1 APALRDADPEAHRAR
16 TARRARGVRA
26 AAHARCRPEA
36 RVMKLGLTLAICSA
50 PAVALACPV
59 CARDG
64 TPHIALLLGAMIA
77 VPYAVAALT
86 WSFVRYRRDRPA
98 LYTHGTGRSIGV
110 VLGAVAVVLFG
121 VDGNL
126 FFHTIGDM
134 HQYFWN
140 FARAEA
146 APGAVRIE
154 INAHQWSWDA

>member
-1 APALRDADPEAHRAR
+1 MN
-16 TARRARGVRA
+16 ARRASWLLA
-26 AAHARCRPEA
+26 ALAALVCGGTIAAPLPEHGY
-36 RVMKLGLTLAICSA
+36 GLPRDVSYDGFRIDELIHFTLAAITVIFVV
-50 PAVALACPV
+50 VA
-59 CARDG
+59 
-64 TPHIALLLGAMIA
+64 
-77 VPYAVAALT
+77 AALT

-126 FFHTIGDM
+126 FVHTIGDM

-154 INAHQWSWDA
+154 INAHQWSWEAGGSAVPLR